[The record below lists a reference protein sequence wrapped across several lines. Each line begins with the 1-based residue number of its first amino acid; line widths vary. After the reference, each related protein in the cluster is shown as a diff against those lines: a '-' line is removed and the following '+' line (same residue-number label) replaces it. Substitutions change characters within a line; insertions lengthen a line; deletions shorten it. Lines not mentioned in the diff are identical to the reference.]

1 MFKRT
6 KFTRGK
12 TCIKPPK
19 RWVKKQS
26 TGTGEEQV
34 SNVHKLRKLATC
46 EISLVAKFLNLRN
59 LQVAK
64 FCNPQ
69 NFNSLLLHSS
79 LNLLRIS
86 SDLIMHLRIRLRFI
100 VFELK

>member
-26 TGTGEEQV
+26 TGIGEALV
-34 SNVHKLRKLATC
+34 SSVRRLRKLATC
-46 EISLVAKFLNLRN
+46 EISQVAKIRNLQN

-69 NFNSLLLHSS
+69 NFNSLLLPS
-79 LNLLRIS
+79 LINLLRIS
-86 SDLIMHLRIRLRFI
+86 SNLIMHLQIRLRFI
-100 VFELK
+100 VFELN